1 MSDYRSV
8 GSTKSV
14 EAEVGEKKAKF
25 EDRKADCSSW
35 KIDST
40 MSLSSMIEHHILSTI
55 LTQACLDFH
64 HPSTAFSG
72 CLVVLLSS
80 SYIWRIS
87 NFFAMVR
94 QWFLLPP
101 LLDFFAVD
109 D

>member
-40 MSLSSMIEHHILSTI
+40 MSFC
-55 LTQACLDFH
+55 QA
-64 HPSTAFSG
+64 
-72 CLVVLLSS
+72 
-80 SYIWRIS
+80 
-87 NFFAMVR
+87 
-94 QWFLLPP
+94 
-101 LLDFFAVD
+101 
-109 D
+109 